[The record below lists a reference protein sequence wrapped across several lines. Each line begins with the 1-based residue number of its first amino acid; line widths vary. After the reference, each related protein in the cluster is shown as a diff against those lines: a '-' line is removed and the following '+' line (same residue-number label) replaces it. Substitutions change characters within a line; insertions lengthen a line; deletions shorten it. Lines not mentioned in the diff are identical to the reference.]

1 MYINLS
7 AVCEDLDQ
15 ELCSG
20 LEKSDCLQFPS
31 ANTTCIQ
38 TCEICKCQDTDIS
51 TCKIADTKRCKLWP
65 EMKKLCPVSCGICKP
80 GFLFGIIFLIYF
92 WRIKFFYILYPFL
105 FVMAV
110 LIFLGTDTTT
120 TQAIPTKLTTL
131 SPASTTRAAGTDTY
145 YWKSFCFW
153 ISFAKLVIWHFV
165 QQIQQP
171 LD

>member
-20 LEKSDCLQFPS
+20 LGKSDCLQFPS

-38 TCEICKCQDTDIS
+38 TCEICKCQDKDIS

-65 EMKKLCPVSCGICKP
+65 QMKELCPVSCGICKP

-92 WRIKFFYILYPFL
+92 WRIIVFLY
-105 FVMAV
+105 FVSIFV
-110 LIFLGTDTTT
+110 CYGRPDFSRYRYNDDTSNTNKTDNLIT
-120 TQAIPTKLTTL
+120 
-131 SPASTTRAAGTDTY
+131 
-145 YWKSFCFW
+145 SFNHESSRYKYMLLEIMRF
-153 ISFAKLVIWHFV
+153 
-165 QQIQQP
+165 
-171 LD
+171 